1 MKHRKR
7 SILLLLLAVVLA
19 LNTSGCR
26 KKNAQN
32 NAAYIV
38 REMRNPYWQ
47 SVVKGI
53 EENIDGFVIDV
64 YDSASSF
71 EKEANNIIQV
81 IDKGYQC
88 VFFSPAKGAD
98 SIPHIEQ
105 LLNAGIY
112 VVLVGENVNTTG
124 FDERVCLIGLDNYD
138 AGFRTME
145 ALAEEMGGTGCV
157 LMFNVRLG
165 STDEMVEGAYDCLAQ
180 YPDIVVVE
188 EYEIDYIDTYYHV
201 SDDYQ
206 SAMDQNKDIC
216 GVWFTAEMS
225 TEYIIDSQLINAD
238 GEKPQM
244 AGTISYFDSPIH
256 VENGDVLCVIVY
268 DPYSFGE
275 KAAQIMT
282 KRYKEGKEDFGTYLL
297 QGILVTQE
305 NIDQYKNLPF

>member
-1 MKHRKR
+1 MKHRKC

-26 KKNAQN
+26 KKDAQN

-53 EENIDGFVIDV
+53 EENIDGFTLDV

-71 EKEANNIIQV
+71 EQEANNIIQV

-105 LLNAGIY
+105 LLDAGIY

-124 FDERVCLIGLDNYD
+124 FDEQVCLIGLDNYD

-145 ALAEEMGGTGCV
+145 ALAEEMDGMGSV
-157 LMFNVRLG
+157 LMFNIRLG
-165 STDEMVEGAYDCLAQ
+165 NTDEMVKGAHDCLVN
-180 YPDIVVVE
+180 YPDIAVAE
-188 EYEIDYIDTYYHV
+188 EYDMDHIDTYYHV

-238 GEKPQM
+238 GEKPQI

-297 QGILVTQE
+297 KGILVTKE
-305 NIDQYKNLPF
+305 NIDQYKDLPF